1 MLITSSS
8 HYGSPYSFSDWK
20 NLQHVVELGGVLRAN
35 SDRNSISPA
44 LIQYVPIAN
53 SHKASGTILSGNGG
67 IILHSA

>member
-1 MLITSSS
+1 M
-8 HYGSPYSFSDWK
+8 
-20 NLQHVVELGGVLRAN
+20 VELGGVLRAN

-67 IILHSA
+67 IILHFA